1 MPLEK
6 RDGKMSVYCSVL
18 DAWAFL
24 PHYSAQR
31 GSWSVMLRLF
41 AEVFVC
47 PPPEDWHLRES
58 KILDLGLTWYAGRTG
73 VLARTSSHHVHC
85 CLPGARPSKAPD
97 PLGGIKVP
105 QVPDIHGWLW
115 SIDVRAGQGRQVQ
128 TQQVPSPPR
137 VEDGGGNKALYRQLR
152 ASAQGVLRNSCS
164 SGSLSSPLPGGR

>member
-6 RDGKMSVYCSVL
+6 RDGKMSVYCCVL

-105 QVPDIHGWLW
+105 QVPDIHGWLR